1 MISSMTGFARKEI
14 LMPEFSL
21 KMELKSLNHRFLEIN
36 TFFNKELSF
45 LEPEARKYLSNY
57 FNRGKIDAYASCK
70 FNNASFLIPKL
81 NYELLKQIIE
91 SLANIDIPINKNISI
106 DIAQLLTLPNVFSL
120 TIDEDLMKE
129 KIEPVFIENWK
140 ELVRELKDYRESEG
154 KILYDSIMT
163 ILAKFDEKIMIVK
176 NYLSENKN
184 LIEQSIREKIKEF
197 KLDNQIDTQRFNE
210 EILYYIIKMDLSE
223 EVTRLEA
230 HLKRFQNLI
239 TTKDQVGKELD
250 FILQEMNREVHTM
263 LAKAALQ
270 EISDTMIELK
280 CDIEKIRQQIQ
291 NIE

>member
-120 TIDEDLMKE
+120 IIDEDLMKE

-280 CDIEKIRQQIQ
+280 CDIEKIRQQVQ

>member
-280 CDIEKIRQQIQ
+280 CDIEKIRQQVQ

>member
-70 FNNASFLIPKL
+70 FNNARFLIPKL

-280 CDIEKIRQQIQ
+280 CDIEKIRQQVQ

>member
-1 MISSMTGFARKEI
+1 
-14 LMPEFSL
+14 
-21 KMELKSLNHRFLEIN
+21 
-36 TFFNKELSF
+36 
-45 LEPEARKYLSNY
+45 
-57 FNRGKIDAYASCK
+57 
-70 FNNASFLIPKL
+70 
-81 NYELLKQIIE
+81 
-91 SLANIDIPINKNISI
+91 
-106 DIAQLLTLPNVFSL
+106 
-120 TIDEDLMKE
+120 
-129 KIEPVFIENWK
+129 
-140 ELVRELKDYRESEG
+140 
-154 KILYDSIMT
+154 MT